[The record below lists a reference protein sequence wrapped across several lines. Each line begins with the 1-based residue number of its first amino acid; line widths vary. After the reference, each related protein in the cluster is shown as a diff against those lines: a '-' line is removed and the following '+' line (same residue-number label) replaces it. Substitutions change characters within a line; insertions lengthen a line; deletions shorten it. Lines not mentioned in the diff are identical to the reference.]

1 MTGRWILAGL
11 SCTSFTV
18 FLVWLLI
25 TLGGFVPLF
34 FVSGYWIFFEVDT
47 GQGKQDCA
55 AIFGDDGHDFA
66 RGVCDVRLWSYI
78 VGVIFVLISVA
89 GPVTIGLI
97 DYARICCLPRRRAWV
112 AMPSY
117 WRNLISPQNPDY
129 RGTAAANDDSLATQ
143 PLVTDAGYRSATTPF
158 YNWSIEKAPVSLTV
172 AANQVGNV

>member
-1 MTGRWILAGL
+1 M
-11 SCTSFTV
+11 
-18 FLVWLLI
+18 LI
-25 TLGGFVPLF
+25 TFGAFVPLF

-66 RGVCDVRLWSYI
+66 RGACDVRLWSYI
-78 VGVIFVLISVA
+78 VGVICVLTSIL

-129 RGTAAANDDSLATQ
+129 RGTASANNDGSLSSQ
-143 PLVTDAGYRSATTPF
+143 PLVVTGSGYRSATTSHF
-158 YNWSIEKAPVSLTV
+158 NWELDKSKVALTV
-172 AANQVGNV
+172 PSSQVGNV